1 MHLPKSTWVKD
12 FESPILISVRGSC
25 VIRFAPETGRDPKAL
40 QSIMDIQKSFF
51 TAVLVAA
58 TLPPDSS
65 AATNG
70 FYAPYFR
77 GVAGTEVAGWER
89 FSSGYNVANQPDMS
103 GSNMGSRATLTQLDP
118 VGAVL
123 GSGNIYVGVGGAG
136 NFKLNYSGLQ
146 PIAQISFQIRTLGTE
161 IDYSGLRLNYVS
173 LDKPVSLSGTPTTLA
188 ISPSQGFPGNNISL
202 AYTWNVSDPGVKD
215 FNLTFKATGEHLSL
229 DSMTLDVMPTT
240 VPEPG
245 TWALAGLGLAA
256 WTLVTRRR

>member
-1 MHLPKSTWVKD
+1 MIHLPKSAWVKD
-12 FESPILISVRGSC
+12 FESPILISVQGSG

-58 TLPPDSS
+58 TLTPNSS

-123 GSGNIYVGVGGAG
+123 GSGN
-136 NFKLNYSGLQ
+136 
-146 PIAQISFQIRTLGTE
+146 IRTLGTE

-256 WTLVTRRR
+256 WALVSRRR

>member
-1 MHLPKSTWVKD
+1 MQDLPA
-12 FESPILISVRGSC
+12 VRFDSK
-25 VIRFAPETGRDPKAL
+25 TGHDPKAF

-51 TAVLVAA
+51 AAALVAA
-58 TLPPDSS
+58 TLIPNTS

-161 IDYSGLRLNYVS
+161 IDYSGLRLNYIS
-173 LDKPVSLSGTPTTLA
+173 QDKPVSLEGTPSTLA
-188 ISPSQGFPGNNISL
+188 VSPSQGFPGNNISL
-202 AYTWNVSDPGVKD
+202 AYSWNISDPGVND

-229 DSMTLDVMPTT
+229 DAMTLDVMPTT

-256 WTLVTRRR
+256 WALVTRRR

>member
-1 MHLPKSTWVKD
+1 
-12 FESPILISVRGSC
+12 
-25 VIRFAPETGRDPKAL
+25 
-40 QSIMDIQKSFF
+40 
-51 TAVLVAA
+51 
-58 TLPPDSS
+58 
-65 AATNG
+65 
-70 FYAPYFR
+70 
-77 GVAGTEVAGWER
+77 
-89 FSSGYNVANQPDMS
+89 MS

-161 IDYSGLRLNYVS
+161 IDYSGLRLNYIS
-173 LDKPVSLSGTPTTLA
+173 QDKPVSLEGTPTTLA
-188 ISPSQGFPGNNISL
+188 VSPSQGFPGNNISL
-202 AYTWNVSDPGVKD
+202 AYSWNISDPGVND

-229 DSMTLDVMPTT
+229 DAMTLDVMPTT

-256 WTLVTRRR
+256 WALVTRRR

>member
-1 MHLPKSTWVKD
+1 M
-12 FESPILISVRGSC
+12 
-25 VIRFAPETGRDPKAL
+25 
-40 QSIMDIQKSFF
+40 
-51 TAVLVAA
+51 
-58 TLPPDSS
+58 
-65 AATNG
+65 
-70 FYAPYFR
+70 
-77 GVAGTEVAGWER
+77 
-89 FSSGYNVANQPDMS
+89 
-103 GSNMGSRATLTQLDP
+103 
-118 VGAVL
+118 GAVL

-136 NFKLNYSGLQ
+136 NFKLNYSSLQ

-173 LDKPVSLSGTPTTLA
+173 QDKPVSLSGTPTTLA

-256 WTLVTRRR
+256 WALVTRRR

>member
-1 MHLPKSTWVKD
+1 
-12 FESPILISVRGSC
+12 
-25 VIRFAPETGRDPKAL
+25 
-40 QSIMDIQKSFF
+40 MDIQKSFF
-51 TAVLVAA
+51 AAALVAA
-58 TLPPDSS
+58 TLIPNTS

-161 IDYSGLRLNYVS
+161 IDYSGLRLNYIS
-173 LDKPVSLSGTPTTLA
+173 QDKPVSLGGTPTTLA
-188 ISPSQGFPGNNISL
+188 VSPSQGFPGNNISL
-202 AYTWNVSDPGVKD
+202 AYSWNISDPGVND

-229 DSMTLDVMPTT
+229 DAITLDVMPTT

-245 TWALAGLGLAA
+245 TWALGGLGLAA
-256 WTLVTRRR
+256 WALVTRRR

>member
-1 MHLPKSTWVKD
+1 MQSLDTVC
-12 FESPILISVRGSC
+12 F
-25 VIRFAPETGRDPKAL
+25 DPKPGHDTKAF

-51 TAVLVAA
+51 AAALVAA
-58 TLPPDSS
+58 TLIPNTS

-77 GVAGTEVAGWER
+77 GVTGTEVAGWER

-136 NFKLNYSGLQ
+136 NFRLNYSGLQ

-161 IDYSGLRLNYVS
+161 IDYSGLRLNYIS
-173 LDKPVSLSGTPTTLA
+173 QDKPVSLGGTPTTLA
-188 ISPSQGFPGNNISL
+188 VSPSQGFPGNNISL
-202 AYTWNVSDPGVKD
+202 AYSWNVSDPGVKD

-229 DSMTLDVMPTT
+229 DAMTLDVMPTT

-256 WTLVTRRR
+256 WALVTRRR